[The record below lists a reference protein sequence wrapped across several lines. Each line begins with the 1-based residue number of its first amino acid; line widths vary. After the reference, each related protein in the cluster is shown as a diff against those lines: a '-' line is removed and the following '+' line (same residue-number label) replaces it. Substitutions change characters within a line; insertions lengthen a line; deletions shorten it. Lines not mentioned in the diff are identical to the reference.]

1 MIEGVLNALT
11 PLSLLF
17 AAAGVLLGIIF
28 GAIPGLTATFGIALL
43 IPVTFLMAAE
53 HGMIMLAGIYAGAI
67 YGGSISAILLNIPGT
82 PASIVSAWEGHAL
95 ARKGKAPLA
104 LGISAVGAGLGG
116 IISAVALMF
125 MTPTLARLAL
135 SFGAPEYVM
144 LVIFSLI
151 IVVVMLETPL
161 FANITGVFIGL
172 ILAAVGLDPVSGTA
186 RLTFDFYQLYSGF
199 NVVAVLVGF
208 FCLPQAIL
216 LAAEAFSGKSE
227 IAVGRVAATKP
238 LEVLKRIGAD
248 KWLVVRSALI
258 GTGLGILPAV
268 GPESTPLVAHSVE
281 RRLAKKPEE
290 FGKGSE
296 SGLLCADSSV
306 VANVGGSLIPLLA
319 LGIPGSGAAAVF
331 IGALT
336 LHGLRPG
343 PLLFTEQPELMYTF
357 FAGFFAVCILVTVM
371 GLFGARYLALLLR
384 LPKGA
389 IATFVTLFSIFG
401 AYAVNNSIFDIWVMV
416 GSAGLAVLLSVIGI
430 PILPVVLAFILG
442 GVLESNLAI
451 TQARMDGWGYFLDR
465 PIALVLAA
473 VCLVLVAATAWRRWR
488 RGQGPANAGDGGD
501 ASGTADTMPHDAAEG
516 RR

>member
-1 MIEGVLNALT
+1 MIEGLLNALT
-11 PLSLLF
+11 PMSLTF
-17 AAAGVLLGIIF
+17 AAAGVLMGIII

-43 IPVTFLMAAE
+43 IPVTFLMSAE

-67 YGGSISAILLNIPGT
+67 YGGCISAILLNIPGT

-95 ARKGKAPLA
+95 ARQGKAPMA
-104 LGISAVGAGLGG
+104 LGISALGAGIGG
-116 IISAVALMF
+116 ILSAIALMF
-125 MTPTLARLAL
+125 MTPTLAQLAL

-144 LVIFSLI
+144 LVVLSLI
-151 IVVVMLETPL
+151 IVAVMLETPL

-172 ILAAVGLDPVSGTA
+172 ILASVGLDPVDGSA
-186 RLTFDFYQLYSGF
+186 RLTFGFYQLYSGF
-199 NVVAVLVGF
+199 NIVAVLVGF
-208 FCLPQAIL
+208 FCLPQAVL
-216 LAAEAFSGKSE
+216 LAAEAVSGNQH

-238 LEVLKRIGAD
+238 VMVLRRIIQD
-248 KWLVVRSALI
+248 RWLILRSSFI

-281 RRLAKKPEE
+281 RRLSKKPEE

-296 SGLLCADSSV
+296 SGLLSSDSSIA
-306 VANVGGSLIPLLA
+306 ANVGGSLIPLLA

-343 PLLFTEQPELMYTF
+343 PLLFTEQPGIMYTF
-357 FAGFFAVCILVTVM
+357 FAGFVVVNILIAIM

-401 AYAVNNSIFDIWVMV
+401 AYAVNNSIFDVWVMF
-416 GSAGLAVLLSVIGI
+416 SAAGLAVTLGLVGI

-442 GVLESNLAI
+442 SVLESNLAI
-451 TQARMDGWGYFLDR
+451 TRARAADWVYFLDR
-465 PIALVLAA
+465 PIALGLCA
-473 VCLVLVAATAWRRWR
+473 VAITLIGVTIWRRSTKR
-488 RGQGPANAGDGGD
+488 SDTLQLGDE
-501 ASGTADTMPHDAAEG
+501 T
-516 RR
+516 